1 MDIEIINKN
10 IEDML
15 IDRGEDV
22 LSFKEMLLSLNK
34 EDFETD
40 KTVINVQTLKT
51 TILYALSKNLRKII
65 INELKEKLKDGDN
78 INEFTNKYGGK
89 NNIIIVFNN
98 ESIST
103 AVKSQLNKYDKIF
116 QKNGGHLQ
124 YFSSQQLMF
133 NPTKHEYVP
142 KHTKLTDEE
151 VKDFM
156 KEYLTRSKMH
166 MHNILQ
172 NDPIAK
178 WIGLKHGDIVRIDRY
193 NENSGEGGKPEG
205 LAASCCCHFLT
216 NSSAAPSSTT
226 MTA

>member
-1 MDIEIINKN
+1 MDIDIINKN
-10 IEDML
+10 IEEML
-15 IDRGEDV
+15 VDRGDDV
-22 LSFKEMLLSLNK
+22 LSFREMLLSLNK

-40 KTVINVQTLKT
+40 KHVINVQTLKT
-51 TILYALSKNLRKII
+51 SILYALSKNLRKTI
-65 INELKEKLKDGDN
+65 INELKEKLKDSDN
-78 INEFTNKYGGK
+78 ISEFTNKYGGK

-142 KHTKLTDEE
+142 KHTKLTEDE
-151 VKDFM
+151 VKEFM
-156 KEYLTRSKMH
+156 KEYLTRSKLH
-166 MHNILQ
+166 MHTILQ
-172 NDPIAK
+172 TDAIAK

-193 NENSGEGGKPEG
+193 NENSGESFSYR
-205 LAASCCCHFLT
+205 SCI
-216 NSSAAPSSTT
+216 
-226 MTA
+226 

>member
-1 MDIEIINKN
+1 MDIDIINKN
-10 IEDML
+10 IEEML
-15 IDRGEDV
+15 VNRGDDV
-22 LSFKEMLLSLNK
+22 SSFKEILLSLSK
-34 EDFETD
+34 EDFESD
-40 KTVINVQTLKT
+40 KLVINVQTLNT
-51 TILYALSKNLRKII
+51 TILYALSKNLRKNI

-78 INEFTNKYGGK
+78 IKDFTNKYGGK
-89 NNIIIVFNN
+89 NNIILVFNN

-151 VKDFM
+151 VKEFM
-156 KEYLTRSKMH
+156 KEYLARSKMH
-166 MHNILQ
+166 MHVILQ

-193 NENSGEGGKPEG
+193 NENSGESFSYR
-205 LAASCCCHFLT
+205 SCI
-216 NSSAAPSSTT
+216 
-226 MTA
+226 

>member
-15 IDRGEDV
+15 VDRGDDV
-22 LSFKEMLLSLNK
+22 LSFREMLLSLNK

-40 KTVINVQTLKT
+40 KHVINVQTSKT
-51 TILYALSKNLRKII
+51 SILYALSKNLRKTI
-65 INELKEKLKDGDN
+65 INELKEKLKESDN
-78 INEFTNKYGGK
+78 ISEFTNKYGGK

-142 KHTKLTDEE
+142 KHTKLTEDE
-151 VKDFM
+151 VKEFM
-156 KEYLTRSKMH
+156 KEYLARSKMH
-166 MHNILQ
+166 MHVILQ

-193 NENSGEGGKPEG
+193 NENSGESFSYR
-205 LAASCCCHFLT
+205 SCI
-216 NSSAAPSSTT
+216 
-226 MTA
+226 

>member
-15 IDRGEDV
+15 VDRGDDV
-22 LSFKEMLLSLNK
+22 LSFREMLLSLNK

-40 KTVINVQTLKT
+40 KHVINVQTSKT
-51 TILYALSKNLRKII
+51 SILYALSKNLRKTI
-65 INELKEKLKDGDN
+65 INELKEKLKDSDN
-78 INEFTNKYGGK
+78 ISDFTNKYGGK

-142 KHTKLTDEE
+142 KHTKLTEDE
-151 VKDFM
+151 VKEFM
-156 KEYLTRSKMH
+156 KEYLARSKMH
-166 MHNILQ
+166 MHVILQ

-193 NENSGEGGKPEG
+193 NENSGESFSYR
-205 LAASCCCHFLT
+205 SCI
-216 NSSAAPSSTT
+216 
-226 MTA
+226 

>member
-15 IDRGEDV
+15 VDRGDDV
-22 LSFKEMLLSLNK
+22 LSFREMLLSLNK

-40 KTVINVQTLKT
+40 KHVINVQTSKT
-51 TILYALSKNLRKII
+51 SILYALSKNLRKTI
-65 INELKEKLKDGDN
+65 INELKEKLKDSDN
-78 INEFTNKYGGK
+78 ISEFTNKYGGK

-142 KHTKLTDEE
+142 KHTKLTEDE
-151 VKDFM
+151 VKEFM
-156 KEYLTRSKMH
+156 KEYLARSKMH
-166 MHNILQ
+166 MHVILQ

-193 NENSGEGGKPEG
+193 NENSGESFSYR
-205 LAASCCCHFLT
+205 SCI
-216 NSSAAPSSTT
+216 
-226 MTA
+226 

>member
-1 MDIEIINKN
+1 MDIDIINKN
-10 IEDML
+10 IEEML
-15 IDRGEDV
+15 IDRGDDV
-22 LSFKEMLLSLNK
+22 SSFKEILLSLSK
-34 EDFETD
+34 EDFESD
-40 KTVINVQTLKT
+40 KLVINVQTLNT
-51 TILYALSKNLRKII
+51 TILYALSKNLRKNI

-78 INEFTNKYGGK
+78 IKDFTNKYGGK
-89 NNIIIVFNN
+89 NNIILVFNN

-142 KHTKLTDEE
+142 KHTKLTEEE
-151 VKDFM
+151 VKEFM

-166 MHNILQ
+166 MHVILQ

-193 NENSGEGGKPEG
+193 NENSGESFSYR
-205 LAASCCCHFLT
+205 SCI
-216 NSSAAPSSTT
+216 
-226 MTA
+226 

>member
-15 IDRGEDV
+15 VDRGDDV
-22 LSFKEMLLSLNK
+22 LSFREMLLSLNK

-40 KTVINVQTLKT
+40 KHVINVQTSKT
-51 TILYALSKNLRKII
+51 SILYALSKNLRKTI
-65 INELKEKLKDGDN
+65 INELKEKLKESDN
-78 INEFTNKYGGK
+78 ISEFTNKYGGK

-142 KHTKLTDEE
+142 KHTKLTEDE
-151 VKDFM
+151 VKEFM
-156 KEYLTRSKMH
+156 KEYSPRSKMH
-166 MHNILQ
+166 MHAILQ
-172 NDPIAK
+172 NDAIAK

-193 NENSGEGGKPEG
+193 NENSGESFSYR
-205 LAASCCCHFLT
+205 SCI
-216 NSSAAPSSTT
+216 
-226 MTA
+226 

>member
-15 IDRGEDV
+15 VDRGDDV

-40 KTVINVQTLKT
+40 KHVINVQTSKT
-51 TILYALSKNLRKII
+51 SILYALSKNLRKTI
-65 INELKEKLKDGDN
+65 INEIKEKLKESDN
-78 INEFTNKYGGK
+78 NSEFTNKYGGK

-142 KHTKLTDEE
+142 KHTKLTEDE
-151 VKDFM
+151 VKEFM
-156 KEYLTRSKMH
+156 KEYLARSKMH
-166 MHNILQ
+166 MHVILQ

-193 NENSGEGGKPEG
+193 NENSGESFSYR
-205 LAASCCCHFLT
+205 SCI
-216 NSSAAPSSTT
+216 
-226 MTA
+226 

>member
-15 IDRGEDV
+15 VDRGDDV

-40 KTVINVQTLKT
+40 KHVINVQTSKT
-51 TILYALSKNLRKII
+51 SILYALSKNLRKTI
-65 INELKEKLKDGDN
+65 INELKEKLKESDN
-78 INEFTNKYGGK
+78 ISEFTNKYGGK

-142 KHTKLTDEE
+142 KHTKLTEDE
-151 VKDFM
+151 VKEFM
-156 KEYLTRSKMH
+156 KEYLARSKMH
-166 MHNILQ
+166 MHVILQ

-193 NENSGEGGKPEG
+193 NENSGESFSYR
-205 LAASCCCHFLT
+205 SCI
-216 NSSAAPSSTT
+216 
-226 MTA
+226 

>member
-1 MDIEIINKN
+1 MDIDIINKN
-10 IEDML
+10 IEEML
-15 IDRGEDV
+15 IDRGDDV
-22 LSFKEMLLSLNK
+22 SSFKEILLSLSK
-34 EDFETD
+34 EDFESD
-40 KTVINVQTLKT
+40 KLVINVQTLNT
-51 TILYALSKNLRKII
+51 TILYALSKNLRKNI

-78 INEFTNKYGGK
+78 IKDFTNKYGGK
-89 NNIIIVFNN
+89 NNIILVFNN

-142 KHTKLTDEE
+142 KHTKLTEEE
-151 VKDFM
+151 VKEFM

-166 MHNILQ
+166 MHVILQ

-178 WIGLKHGDIVRIDRY
+178 WIGLKHGDIVKIDRY
-193 NENSGEGGKPEG
+193 NENSGESFSYR
-205 LAASCCCHFLT
+205 SCI
-216 NSSAAPSSTT
+216 
-226 MTA
+226 

>member
-1 MDIEIINKN
+1 MDIDIINKN

-15 IDRGEDV
+15 VNRGDDV
-22 LSFKEMLLSLNK
+22 SSFKEILLSLNK
-34 EDFETD
+34 EDFESD
-40 KTVINVQTLKT
+40 KLVINVQTLNT
-51 TILYALSKNLRKII
+51 TILYALSKNLRKNI

-78 INEFTNKYGGK
+78 IKDFINKYGGK
-89 NNIIIVFNN
+89 NNIILVFNN

-142 KHTKLTDEE
+142 KHTKLTEE
-151 VKDFM
+151 EAKEFM
-156 KEYLTRSKMH
+156 KEYLARSKMH
-166 MHNILQ
+166 MHVILQ

-193 NENSGEGGKPEG
+193 NENSGESFSYR
-205 LAASCCCHFLT
+205 SCI
-216 NSSAAPSSTT
+216 
-226 MTA
+226 

>member
-1 MDIEIINKN
+1 MDIDIINKN

-15 IDRGEDV
+15 VNRGDDV
-22 LSFKEMLLSLNK
+22 SSFKEILLSLSK
-34 EDFETD
+34 EDFESD
-40 KTVINVQTLKT
+40 KLVINVQTLNT
-51 TILYALSKNLRKII
+51 TILYALSKNLRKNI

-78 INEFTNKYGGK
+78 IKDFTNKYGGK
-89 NNIIIVFNN
+89 NNIILVFNN

-142 KHTKLTDEE
+142 KHTKLTEEE
-151 VKDFM
+151 VKEFM
-156 KEYLTRSKMH
+156 KEYLTRSKLH
-166 MHNILQ
+166 MHTILQ

-193 NENSGEGGKPEG
+193 NENSGESFSYR
-205 LAASCCCHFLT
+205 SCI
-216 NSSAAPSSTT
+216 
-226 MTA
+226 

>member
-1 MDIEIINKN
+1 MDIDIINKN
-10 IEDML
+10 IEEML
-15 IDRGEDV
+15 VDRGDDV
-22 LSFKEMLLSLNK
+22 SSFKEMLLSLSK
-34 EDFETD
+34 EDFESD
-40 KTVINVQTLKT
+40 KFPINVQTLNT
-51 TILYALSKNLRKII
+51 TILYALSKNLRKNII
-65 INELKEKLKDGDN
+65 SDLKEKLKDGDN
-78 INEFTNKYGGK
+78 IKDFTNKYGGK

-151 VKDFM
+151 AKEFM
-156 KEYLTRSKMH
+156 KEYLARSKMH
-166 MHNILQ
+166 MHVILQ

-193 NENSGEGGKPEG
+193 NENSGESFSYR
-205 LAASCCCHFLT
+205 SCI
-216 NSSAAPSSTT
+216 
-226 MTA
+226 

>member
-1 MDIEIINKN
+1 MDIDIINKN
-10 IEDML
+10 IEEML
-15 IDRGEDV
+15 VDRGDNV
-22 LSFKEMLLSLNK
+22 LSFREMLLSLNK

-40 KTVINVQTLKT
+40 KHVINVQTLKT
-51 TILYALSKNLRKII
+51 SILYALSKNLRKTI
-65 INELKEKLKDGDN
+65 INELKEKLKDSDN
-78 INEFTNKYGGK
+78 ISEFTNKYGGK

-142 KHTKLTDEE
+142 KHTKLTEDE
-151 VKDFM
+151 VKEFM

-166 MHNILQ
+166 MHVILQ

-193 NENSGEGGKPEG
+193 NENSGESFSYR
-205 LAASCCCHFLT
+205 SCI
-216 NSSAAPSSTT
+216 
-226 MTA
+226 

>member
-15 IDRGEDV
+15 VDRGDDV
-22 LSFKEMLLSLNK
+22 LSFREMLLSLNK

-40 KTVINVQTLKT
+40 KHVINVQTSKT
-51 TILYALSKNLRKII
+51 SILYALSKNLRKTI
-65 INELKEKLKDGDN
+65 INELKEKLKESDN
-78 INEFTNKYGGK
+78 ISEFTNKYGGK

-116 QKNGGHLQ
+116 QKHGGHLQ

-142 KHTKLTDEE
+142 KHTKLTEDE
-151 VKDFM
+151 VKEFM
-156 KEYLTRSKMH
+156 KEYLARSKMH
-166 MHNILQ
+166 MHVILQ

-193 NENSGEGGKPEG
+193 NENSGESFSYR
-205 LAASCCCHFLT
+205 SCI
-216 NSSAAPSSTT
+216 
-226 MTA
+226 

>member
-1 MDIEIINKN
+1 MDIDIINKN
-10 IEDML
+10 IEEML
-15 IDRGEDV
+15 VNRGDDV
-22 LSFKEMLLSLNK
+22 SSFKEILLSLSK
-34 EDFETD
+34 EDFESD
-40 KTVINVQTLKT
+40 KLVINVQTLNT
-51 TILYALSKNLRKII
+51 TILYALSKNLRKNI

-78 INEFTNKYGGK
+78 IKDFTNKYGGK

-151 VKDFM
+151 VKEFM
-156 KEYLTRSKMH
+156 KEYLARSKMH
-166 MHNILQ
+166 MHVILQ

-193 NENSGEGGKPEG
+193 NENSGESFSYR
-205 LAASCCCHFLT
+205 SCI
-216 NSSAAPSSTT
+216 
-226 MTA
+226 